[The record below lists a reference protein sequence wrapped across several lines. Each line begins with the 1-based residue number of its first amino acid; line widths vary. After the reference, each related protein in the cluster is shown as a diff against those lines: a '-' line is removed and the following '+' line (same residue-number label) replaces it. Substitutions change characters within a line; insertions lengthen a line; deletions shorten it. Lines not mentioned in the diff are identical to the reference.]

1 MRIRPRLLEGLHE
14 SLAIAIRREITR
26 RGITM
31 REACLIAGWQS
42 NSHRERVSLYIRG
55 DTRALGHEAAL
66 KLAEALGIRLRYDI
80 VAPKSGSIAL
90 TRVAA

>member
-31 REACLIAGWQS
+31 REACRLAGWQS
-42 NSHRERVSLYIRG
+42 NSHRERVSLYVSG
-55 DTRALGHEAAL
+55 TTRALGHEAAL
-66 KLAEALGIRLRYDI
+66 KLAEALGIKLRYDI
-80 VAPKSGSIAL
+80 VAPKPGSVAL
-90 TRVAA
+90 TRIAA